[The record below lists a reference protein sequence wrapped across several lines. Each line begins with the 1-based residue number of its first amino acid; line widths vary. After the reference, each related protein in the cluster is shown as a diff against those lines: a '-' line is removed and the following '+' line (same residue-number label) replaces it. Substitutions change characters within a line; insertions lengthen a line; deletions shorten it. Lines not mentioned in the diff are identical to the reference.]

1 MLWKTCVNRYTSE
14 VGEDLSPKRLISLVT
29 WPLMKSTHPVRLRSR
44 DEILALMEVF
54 CASEPRLQSNWVSRN
69 I

>member
-14 VGEDLSPKRLISLVT
+14 VGEDLSPERLISLVT

-54 CASEPRLQSNWVSRN
+54 CA
-69 I
+69 